1 MRSETREFNIEA
13 LNKPIRTFIYC
24 FVVGAIIYIEPS
36 RTPGGA
42 KLKRNFLKMK
52 RRKTL
57 AITQKEIKN
66 TRGRTY
72 FFFLFFGSMF
82 ARQYRSAPFLRRTN
96 APQQQLPP
104 VRPSK
109 GQGRTRSKN
118 ICMQWHPGNRL
129 TATRRGSSHLPPPL
143 AVAADKLT
151 SERVLKQGKP

>member
-57 AITQKEIKN
+57 AITQKEKKN

-72 FFFLFFGSMF
+72 FFFYSLGRCSLVNTGQLLSFDGPTRHNNSCRQSALAKGKAEPA
-82 ARQYRSAPFLRRTN
+82 ARTYACSGTQEIGLR
-96 APQQQLPP
+96 PLGE
-104 VRPSK
+104 
-109 GQGRTRSKN
+109 GQVTS
-118 ICMQWHPGNRL
+118 H
-129 TATRRGSSHLPPPL
+129 RR
-143 AVAADKLT
+143 
-151 SERVLKQGKP
+151 